1 MVFAT
6 KTESS
11 FFDSRT
17 SAALGG
23 SHRATLMPSKP
34 IYKTFT
40 QLGFRIPEARP
51 QQDSPRTHPGTSA
64 NVPLCVM
71 KFGGTSVGDAACIE
85 RVAQII
91 QDGARTSR
99 VAVVVSAMSGV
110 TNKLMEAATR
120 SAAGDSSGVATIFQE
135 LRQRHG
141 EAADRLIATPAAH
154 STLALHMARLFQEGE
169 SRCQRAILAKKLTVQ
184 TRDAIASLGE
194 RLAAPLVAATLAE
207 RGLASEAI
215 EATDLIVTNANFGSA
230 DPCGDATRQRCEV
243 RLLPLLH
250 RGVVPVITGFIGA
263 TQEGL
268 LTTLGRGGSD
278 YSATILGAALDA
290 TEVIIWTDV
299 DGVLTAD
306 PRLVP
311 DARTIP
317 EISYREAADLAYFGA
332 KVIHP
337 KTLRPLSHEG
347 IPVWIRNTFSPQHPG
362 TKITASD
369 SPTEF
374 GPRAIAAMS
383 DLALITIGIS
393 DAHGVPDLLE
403 RSASAVSATNT
414 DMLTMSRSSE
424 PDVVHIVVPSA
435 NAPVVTN
442 AIKLEL
448 ATELAQ
454 GLVKHIRVNLKVA
467 MITWVGQ
474 DMHEGSELA
483 GRTLSAMGRE
493 GLDVIAVADGFT
505 GGNLSVVVAEENMT
519 RALNI
524 AHREF
529 RPETLRA
536 QTVTTGFPDGQ
547 LATQRNDR

>member
-1 MVFAT
+1 
-6 KTESS
+6 
-11 FFDSRT
+11 
-17 SAALGG
+17 
-23 SHRATLMPSKP
+23 
-34 IYKTFT
+34 
-40 QLGFRIPEARP
+40 
-51 QQDSPRTHPGTSA
+51 
-64 NVPLCVM
+64 M

-215 EATDLIVTNANFGSA
+215 EATELIVTNANFGSA